1 MTKIPPP
8 PPRKAKD
15 IKAIAL
21 EWNNLKAQ
29 IKSLQDK
36 ELALRKFLFAQ
47 VFPTPKEGM
56 NRLVK
61 PGLEAS
67 GKQAI
72 YRKVDK
78 AAFSTMAPTLRKKG
92 LNIDVL
98 VEMEP
103 KLVMEEYRKLD
114 ERKRKL
120 FESVLTI
127 TEGTPTL
134 EINVGL

>member
-78 AAFSTMAPTLRKKG
+78 AAFSTMAAELRKKG
-92 LNIDVL
+92 INLDVL
-98 VEMEP
+98 IEMKPE
-103 KLVMEEYRKLD
+103 LVLSAYRALD
-114 ERKRKL
+114 ERKRRL

-127 TEGTPTL
+127 TDASPTL
-134 EINVGL
+134 DINLGK